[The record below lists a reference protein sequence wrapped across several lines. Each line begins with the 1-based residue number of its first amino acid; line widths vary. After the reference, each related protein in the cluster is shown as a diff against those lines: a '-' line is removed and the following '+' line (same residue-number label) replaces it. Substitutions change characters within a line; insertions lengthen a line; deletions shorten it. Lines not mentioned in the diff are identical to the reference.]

1 MADIDEDDIF
11 DDVVS
16 DDFPTPPSSDVSDFE
31 DGNGGKRRRTRAAKA
46 AATTN
51 ASTGKKLK
59 NGGTQ
64 KGRLAALA
72 AGNGSGV
79 ASGSGSETS
88 SPAKKRKRA
97 IGSPESVGEA
107 AMNEDSEDGAEN
119 GGLSSES
126 DQDDDDNELVRENK
140 SSSSEFLRRLF
151 KGRDR
156 PVKDLG
162 GLALKN
168 DHESRPLWIDNH
180 GKIILEGFSAIA
192 EQAQDFLIAIAEPV
206 SRPSFIHEYKLSE
219 YSLYAAMSVGL
230 ETQDIIEVLGR
241 LSKTPLPASLIKD
254 IQRWTSAYGKLKL
267 VLKRNKYSLESAV
280 PEIIQKLLSDDVI
293 SECRIASTQ
302 ETDGLESAPRPTRE
316 GLVIP
321 GTEEARAAA
330 RAGNLGNGNGDQ
342 PQGDGV
348 TDGPVDGGELIG
360 AVIGIDRA
368 DEMDEEDRVQSF
380 EIDPQKMERVKRRCQ
395 EIGLPV
401 LEEYDF
407 RADTINSN
415 LEIDL
420 KPMTVIRPYQETS
433 LSKMFGNG

>member
-31 DGNGGKRRRTRAAKA
+31 DDGGRRRRTRAAKA
-46 AATTN
+46 ANGKVKSKPTN
-51 ASTGKKLK
+51 
-59 NGGTQ
+59 GTQ

-72 AGNGSGV
+72 AGNGSG
-79 ASGSGSETS
+79 T
-88 SPAKKRKRA
+88 SPAKKRKRP
-97 IGSPESVGEA
+97 IGSPQSADA
-107 AMNEDSEDGAEN
+107 AALTEDSEDGAEN

-126 DQDDDDNELVRENK
+126 DEDADELQVGSVRETK

-254 IQRWTSAYGKLKL
+254 IQRWTSSYGKLKL
-267 VLKRNKYSLESAV
+267 VLKRSKYSLESAV

-302 ETDGLESAPRPTRE
+302 EIDGIESAPRPTRD

-330 RAGNLGNGNGDQ
+330 RAGNGQQVGA
-342 PQGDGV
+342 
-348 TDGPVDGGELIG
+348 TDGPVDGNELIG

-380 EIDPQKMERVKRRCQ
+380 EIDPSKMERVKRRCQ